1 MDMVNING
9 EYEVVEREMNIKDI
23 GQKEKEVEMESIFMR
38 TEQFMKANGKMMIKM
53 VMVLKYGER
62 IQNGMEINMK
72 VNGKKESLMAKVRK
86 HGQMVLNM
94 MENGKMVKNMVM
106 VYINGEN
113 KLINMEKNI
122 MVSGI
127 MIKEKEK
134 GNIFIKMVQFMK
146 VNLKIIYIMDIVLK
160 HREVILKETE
170 RNMKVIGKTER

>member
-1 MDMVNING
+1 MVNING
-9 EYEVVEREMNIKDI
+9 AQKVVEKEMNIKDI
-23 GQKEKEVEMESIFMR
+23 GKKEKEVEMESIFMR
-38 TEQFMKANGKMMIKM
+38 MEQFMKVKGKTMIKM

-72 VNGKKESLMAKVRK
+72 VNGKKENQMVKVRK

-122 MVSGI
+122 MVYGI
-127 MIKEKEK
+127 MINVEEK
-134 GNIFIKMVQFMK
+134 GNIFIRMVLFMK
-146 VNLKIIYIMDIVLK
+146 ENLKIIYIMDMVLK
-160 HREVILKETE
+160 HGEVILKETE
-170 RNMKVIGKTER
+170 RNMKVIGKMER